1 MSGKSESRTQW
12 LYQSLPSKQQSR
24 LKTGVASKEGMF
36 GTILHLWPDL
46 PGGIETHQR
55 STGELCL
62 TQQRWLEELVVS
74 IPLKNITVIGDHRK
88 YGFPP
93 EIKQG
98 NGK

>member
-1 MSGKSESRTQW
+1 MLKMIAIDGRSKFWGGPPFQMSGKSESRTQW

-62 TQQRWLEELVVS
+62 TRRRD
-74 IPLKNITVIGDHRK
+74 G
-88 YGFPP
+88 
-93 EIKQG
+93 
-98 NGK
+98 